1 MAAITELELG
11 ARFKGAGALAEL
23 VSAWWANESVLRVA
37 YAVHEG
43 LLHIWVVLRDTDG
56 IERAILAERDFRQA
70 AGEPP
75 VNVRFFPLNEF
86 GVQQIPTGKT
96 LFERTP

>member
-1 MAAITELELG
+1 MAATTELELG
-11 ARFKGAGALAEL
+11 AHFKGAGALAEL

-43 LLHIWVVLRDTDG
+43 LLHIWVVLRDADG
-56 IERAILAERDFRQA
+56 IEGAILAERDFRRA

-75 VNVRFFPLNEF
+75 VAVRFFPLNESD
-86 GVQQIPTGKT
+86 VAQVPTCKT